1 MTSKGEPSD
10 KLHYAF
16 SLFDKD
22 HSETID
28 PGEMM
33 ELLKKLFLITG
44 NSNSSNTTE
53 ALTYDLFCTLDLD
66 HNRSLSKEEFI
77 NGCLKSEAIRRIL
90 SPF

>member
-1 MTSKGEPSD
+1 MTSTGEPSD

-44 NSNSSNTTE
+44 SSIFPNTPE
-53 ALTYDLFCTLDLD
+53 ALTYDIFRTLDLD
-66 HNRSLSKEEFI
+66 RNRSLSKEEFI
-77 NGCLKSEAIRRIL
+77 NGCLKSEPIRRLL